1 MYYKDDPLKPIIFIG
16 IILYKFENNK
26 FYILLCQSLES
37 KYDLIYE
44 NGNELLD
51 LEDLNEIICNRIY
64 NATNYLINLEEIK
77 KEQIQKEKE
86 QINEF
91 YDDIT
96 FGLIRFIKLPDKY
109 TKLTS
114 IDFNLYE
121 IQTDEKK
128 IKRILRWVELKYFNN
143 FILKNNKVMQRLKN
157 KVIIK
162 NLNKIYKNYNL
173 YSTLNK
179 IKLYK

>member
-1 MYYKDDPLKPIIFIG
+1 MYYKNDPLKPIIFIG

-26 FYILLCQSLES
+26 FYILLYENLES

-44 NGNELLD
+44 TINDSLD
-51 LEDLNEIICNRIY
+51 SLDLNEIIINRVY
-64 NATNYLINLEEIK
+64 NVTNYLIHLEEIK
-77 KEQIQKEKE
+77 KENREIL
-86 QINEF
+86 NEF

-96 FGLIRFIKLPDKY
+96 FGLIRFINLPDKY
-109 TKLTS
+109 TRIKS
-114 IDFNLYE
+114 NEFNLYE
-121 IQTDEKK
+121 IVTDDKK
-128 IKRILRWVELKYFNN
+128 IKRQLTWIDLKYFNN
-143 FILKNNKVMQRLKN
+143 FILKNNKITQRLKN
-157 KVIIK
+157 KGINK

>member
-26 FYILLCQSLES
+26 FYIMLCENLES

-44 NGNELLD
+44 TINDSLD
-51 LEDLNEIICNRIY
+51 SLDLNEIIVNRVY
-64 NATNYLINLEEIK
+64 NVTNYLIHLEEIK
-77 KEQIQKEKE
+77 EENREIL
-86 QINEF
+86 NEF
-91 YDDIT
+91 YDDVT

-109 TKLTS
+109 TRIKS
-114 IDFNLYE
+114 NDFNLYE
-121 IQTDEKK
+121 IVTDDNK
-128 IKRILRWVELKYFNN
+128 IKRKLAWIDLKYFNN
-143 FILKNNKVMQRLKN
+143 FTLKNNKITQRLKN
-157 KVIIK
+157 KNINK

-173 YSTLNK
+173 YSILNK